1 MDIPVLLSIRSEQ
14 RYEGQQADLIEL
26 TTEGVLSRIGENAWR
41 ITYEESAL
49 TGLEGVQT
57 NFRVQPNMVHLERT
71 GALQSVMEFEENVRH
86 DSLYQMDFGA
96 LMIGIVARKIKYEI
110 NEQGGYLDVFYDI
123 QIEQNQAGSV
133 SYHVGIQVKA

>member
-26 TTEGVLSRIGENAWR
+26 TTEGVLSRNGENAWR